1 MDYTY
6 TVIYRF
12 EGIAATNL
20 ENDIIVYEDDSL
32 GVEVTLTND
41 VNRHCFVLDRGLAC
55 ASLLLRGMFGNEKI
69 HELPIAVET
78 EVTKIQEERVSKK
91 SSAAYAVITIKGRA
105 GFDIKD
111 NLYRETEQF
120 SICFD
125 AIDKESL
132 RKVHEE
138 TIHSI
143 ISALSISTSP
153 EYHAEKIT
161 CGIHFTDSSN
171 KPLYSFTMQGGRA
184 RMVLAKPI
192 DTEKQKEISNVI
204 GLSCGNELFQ
214 TPFRL
219 LTQSLETTQ
228 DELRAF
234 IAAWTALE
242 ILTNKIFSI
251 YEEKFISGIEDDHS
265 SHGVNEFL
273 DRIKDVMKDKYRLTD
288 KFSLIASFI
297 SDDISVDIELFKS
310 MKKIRDNIS
319 HGKEFDEETLPVESA
334 RKMVAKYLKSHML
347 SAKNA

>member
-6 TVIYRF
+6 SIIYRF

-20 ENDIIVYEDDSL
+20 ENDITVYEDDSL
-32 GVEVTLTND
+32 GVEVTLTSD
-41 VNRHCFVLDRGLAC
+41 VNRHCLVLDRGLAC
-55 ASLLLRGMFGNEKI
+55 ASLLLRGMFSNEKI
-69 HELPIAVET
+69 QELPIAVER

-91 SSAAYAVITIKGRA
+91 SSAAYAVIAIKGCA
-105 GFDIKD
+105 ELNIQD
-111 NLYRETEQF
+111 NLHRETEQF
-120 SICFD
+120 RICFD

-132 RKVHEE
+132 RKAHEE

-161 CGIHFTDSSN
+161 SGIHFSDSSN

-184 RMVLAKPI
+184 RMILAKPI
-192 DTEKQKEISNVI
+192 DDKKEKEISNII
-204 GLSCGNELFQ
+204 GLSCGNKLLK

-242 ILTNKIFSI
+242 ILTNKAFSI
-251 YEEKFISGIEDDHS
+251 YEEKFISGIADDHN
-265 SHGVNEFL
+265 SHGVNQFL
-273 DRIKDVMKDKYRLTD
+273 DRIKDVMKDKYRLAD

-297 SDDISVDIELFKS
+297 SDDISGDIELFKS
-310 MKKIRDNIS
+310 MKIIRDNIS
-319 HGKEFDEETLPVESA
+319 HGKEFDEEALPVESA
-334 RKMVAKYLKSHML
+334 RKIVAKYLKSHML
-347 SAKNA
+347 SEQNA